1 MDVDFLSSDIH
12 FPSDSNEPK
21 LSSAALHRPC
31 CPDPVD
37 WALHDY
43 HHTVLE
49 KEHVPLHALTDLRRL
64 VPLQEKRSNETLVG
78 TPPPSLKEHKAF
90 QFKAEDVIF
99 VVACNS
105 HLTKSPSSTLGS
117 EKNDLR
123 AALRGALDRVNA
135 DLEAK
140 DRLRPV
146 QQDPSAWSWKED
158 VLQTQLLRGTCMLPQ
173 PSTHGPEERVEN
185 NSEEDETSTAVPSVV
200 DACPSRTKTSILHKV
215 KQLLAKPFHKPSS
228 APHDDDNN
236 NKRAAAPHAHPSNG
250 AGFRRI
256 LLKRRQT

>member
-21 LSSAALHRPC
+21 LASTALHRPC
-31 CPDPVD
+31 IDPVD

-43 HHTVLE
+43 HHTILE

-78 TPPPSLKEHKAF
+78 TPPPSLKQHKAF
-90 QFKAEDVIF
+90 KLKTEDVIF
-99 VVACNS
+99 VVACDPTQ
-105 HLTKSPSSTLGS
+105 TKSHELIEPGLQ
-117 EKNDLR
+117 KDLR
-123 AALRGALDRVNA
+123 AALRGALDRVSA

-140 DRLRPV
+140 DRLQPTKP
-146 QQDPSAWSWKED
+146 DPSQSWSWKEE
-158 VLQTQLLRGTCMLPQ
+158 VLQAQLLRGTSMMPQ
-173 PSTHGPEERVEN
+173 PSAQYSEERSEQD
-185 NSEEDETSTAVPSVV
+185 NSEEYEDETSTAVPSV
-200 DACPSRTKTSILHKV
+200 AEPCPSRTKTSLLHKV
-215 KQLLAKPFHKPSS
+215 RHLLSKPFHKPSS
-228 APHDDDNN
+228 APNDNN
-236 NKRAAAPHAHPSNG
+236 NNKGASAHPNNG